1 MYDYSEKSFKGG
13 ESMNL
18 EQALEK
24 IVELNDVIKDRDEQI
39 QSLSQVIEQKS
50 TELENQVSEITR
62 LKESN
67 MRYFE
72 RLTQQTESIETHDNQ
87 NQEEQKEEIIDVET
101 SWNDFM
107 CQW

>member
-1 MYDYSEKSFKGG
+1 
-13 ESMNL
+13 MNL

-62 LKESN
+62 
-67 MRYFE
+67 
-72 RLTQQTESIETHDNQ
+72 
-87 NQEEQKEEIIDVET
+87 
-101 SWNDFM
+101 
-107 CQW
+107 

>member
-1 MYDYSEKSFKGG
+1 
-13 ESMNL
+13 MNL

-24 IVELNDVIKDRDEQI
+24 IVELNDIIKDREEQI

-50 TELENQVSEITR
+50 TELESQVSEITR

-72 RLTQQTESIETHDNQ
+72 RLTQQTETIQTHDEQ
-87 NQEEQKEEIIDVET
+87 IQEEQKEEIIDIES

-107 CQW
+107 TQW

>member
-1 MYDYSEKSFKGG
+1 
-13 ESMNL
+13 MNL

-72 RLTQQTESIETHDNQ
+72 RLTQQTESIETHDTQ
-87 NQEEQKEEIIDVET
+87 KQEEQKEEIIDVET
-101 SWNDFM
+101 SWNEFM
-107 CQW
+107 TQW

>member
-1 MYDYSEKSFKGG
+1 MKSFKGG

-24 IVELNDVIKDRDEQI
+24 IVELNDIIKDRDEQI

-72 RLTQQTESIETHDNQ
+72 RLTQQTESIETHDEQ
-87 NQEEQKEEIIDVET
+87 KQEEQKEEIIDVET
-101 SWNDFM
+101 SWNEFM

>member
-1 MYDYSEKSFKGG
+1 
-13 ESMNL
+13 MNL

-24 IVELNDVIKDRDEQI
+24 IVELNDIIKDREEQI
-39 QSLSQVIEQKS
+39 QSLSEVIESKS
-50 TELENQVSEITR
+50 TELENKSSEITR

-72 RLTQQTESIETHDNQ
+72 RLTQQTESFQTHDEQ
-87 NQEEQKEEIIDVET
+87 IQEEQKEEIIDIES

-107 CQW
+107 TQW

>member
-1 MYDYSEKSFKGG
+1 MNSFKGG

>member
-1 MYDYSEKSFKGG
+1 
-13 ESMNL
+13 MNL

-24 IVELNDVIKDRDEQI
+24 IVELNDIIKDRDEQI

-50 TELENQVSEITR
+50 TELESQVSEITR

-72 RLTQQTESIETHDNQ
+72 RLTQQTESIETHDIH

-101 SWNDFM
+101 SWNEFM
-107 CQW
+107 TQW

>member
-1 MYDYSEKSFKGG
+1 
-13 ESMNL
+13 MNL

-24 IVELNDVIKDRDEQI
+24 IVELNDIIKDREEQI

-50 TELENQVSEITR
+50 TEIENHVSEISR

>member
-1 MYDYSEKSFKGG
+1 
-13 ESMNL
+13 MNL

-24 IVELNDVIKDRDEQI
+24 IVELNDIIKDRDEQI

-50 TELENQVSEITR
+50 TELENQVSEISR

-67 MRYFE
+67 IRYFE
-72 RLTQQTESIETHDNQ
+72 RLTQQTESIQTHDNQ
-87 NQEEQKEEIIDVET
+87 NQEEQKEEIIDIES

-107 CQW
+107 TQW

>member
-1 MYDYSEKSFKGG
+1 MKSFKGG

-18 EQALEK
+18 EQSLEK

-87 NQEEQKEEIIDVET
+87 NQEEQKEEIIDVES

>member
-1 MYDYSEKSFKGG
+1 
-13 ESMNL
+13 MNL

-24 IVELNDVIKDRDEQI
+24 IVELNDIIKDRDEQI

-50 TELENQVSEITR
+50 TELENHVAEITR

-72 RLTQQTESIETHDNQ
+72 RLTQQTEIIQTHDEQ
-87 NQEEQKEEIIDVET
+87 IQEEQKEEVIDVET

-107 CQW
+107 TQWQ

>member
-1 MYDYSEKSFKGG
+1 
-13 ESMNL
+13 MNL

-24 IVELNDVIKDRDEQI
+24 IVELNDVIKDREEQI

-50 TELENQVSEITR
+50 TELENQVSEISR

-72 RLTQQTESIETHDNQ
+72 RLTQQTESTETHDNQ

-101 SWNDFM
+101 SWNEFM
-107 CQW
+107 TQW

>member
-1 MYDYSEKSFKGG
+1 
-13 ESMNL
+13 MNL

-39 QSLSQVIEQKS
+39 QSLSEVIEKKS
-50 TELENQVSEITR
+50 TELENQVSEISR

-72 RLTQQTESIETHDNQ
+72 RLTQQTESMETHDNQ
-87 NQEEQKEEIIDVET
+87 NQEEQKEEIIDIES

-107 CQW
+107 TQW

>member
-1 MYDYSEKSFKGG
+1 MTIPKSLKGG
-13 ESMNL
+13 ESMTL

-24 IVELNDVIKDRDEQI
+24 IVELNDIIKDRDEQI

-50 TELENQVSEITR
+50 TELENQVSEISR

-72 RLTQQTESIETHDNQ
+72 RLTQQAENIQTHDEQ
-87 NQEEQKEEIIDVET
+87 IQEEQKEEVIDIET
-101 SWNDFM
+101 TWDDFM
-107 CQW
+107 TQWQ

>member
-1 MYDYSEKSFKGG
+1 
-13 ESMNL
+13 MNL

-24 IVELNDVIKDRDEQI
+24 IVELNDIIKDRDEQI

-50 TELENQVSEITR
+50 TELENQVSEISR

-72 RLTQQTESIETHDNQ
+72 RLTQQTESIQTHDEQ
-87 NQEEQKEEIIDVET
+87 NQEEQKEVIIDVET
-101 SWNDFM
+101 SWNEFM
-107 CQW
+107 TQW

>member
-1 MYDYSEKSFKGG
+1 MKSFKGG

-24 IVELNDVIKDRDEQI
+24 IVELNDIIKDREEQI

-50 TELENQVSEITR
+50 TELESQVSEISR

-72 RLTQQTESIETHDNQ
+72 RLTQQTESIQTHDNQ
-87 NQEEQKEEIIDVET
+87 KQEEQKEEIIDVET
-101 SWNDFM
+101 SWNEFM
-107 CQW
+107 TQW

>member
-1 MYDYSEKSFKGG
+1 
-13 ESMNL
+13 MNL

-24 IVELNDVIKDRDEQI
+24 IVELNDIIKDRDEQI

>member
-1 MYDYSEKSFKGG
+1 MKSFKGG

-24 IVELNDVIKDRDEQI
+24 IVELNDIIKDRDEQI

-72 RLTQQTESIETHDNQ
+72 RLTQQTESIETHART
-87 NQEEQKEEIIDVET
+87 V
-101 SWNDFM
+101 
-107 CQW
+107 

>member
-1 MYDYSEKSFKGG
+1 
-13 ESMNL
+13 MNL

-24 IVELNDVIKDRDEQI
+24 IVELNDIIKDREEQI

-72 RLTQQTESIETHDNQ
+72 RLTQQTESIETHDIQ
-87 NQEEQKEEIIDVET
+87 KQEEQKEEIIDVET

>member
-1 MYDYSEKSFKGG
+1 
-13 ESMNL
+13 MNL

-24 IVELNDVIKDRDEQI
+24 IVELNDIIKDRDEQI

-50 TELENQVSEITR
+50 TELESQVSEISR

-72 RLTQQTESIETHDNQ
+72 RLTQQTESIETHDIQ
-87 NQEEQKEEIIDVET
+87 KQEEQKEEIIDVET
-101 SWNDFM
+101 SWNEFM
-107 CQW
+107 TQW

>member
-1 MYDYSEKSFKGG
+1 MKSFKGG

-50 TELENQVSEITR
+50 TELENQVSEISR

-72 RLTQQTESIETHDNQ
+72 RLTQQTESVQTHDEQ
-87 NQEEQKEEIIDVET
+87 IQEEQKEEIIDIES

-107 CQW
+107 TQW

>member
-1 MYDYSEKSFKGG
+1 
-13 ESMNL
+13 MNL

-24 IVELNDVIKDRDEQI
+24 IVELNDIIKDRDEQI

-50 TELENQVSEITR
+50 TELESQVSEITR

-72 RLTQQTESIETHDNQ
+72 RLTQQTESIQSHDEQ
-87 NQEEQKEEIIDVET
+87 KQEEQKEEIIDVET
-101 SWNDFM
+101 SWNEFM

>member
-1 MYDYSEKSFKGG
+1 MD
-13 ESMNL
+13 L

-62 LKESN
+62 LKESKYAPLIN
-67 MRYFE
+67 
-72 RLTQQTESIETHDNQ
+72 
-87 NQEEQKEEIIDVET
+87 EEVTRSTK
-101 SWNDFM
+101 S
-107 CQW
+107 

>member
-1 MYDYSEKSFKGG
+1 MKSFKGG

-24 IVELNDVIKDRDEQI
+24 IVELNDAIKDRDEQI

-50 TELENQVSEITR
+50 TELEKQVSEITR

-72 RLTQQTESIETHDNQ
+72 RLTQQTESMETHDNQ

-101 SWNDFM
+101 SWCEFM
-107 CQW
+107 TQW

>member
-1 MYDYSEKSFKGG
+1 
-13 ESMNL
+13 MNL

-50 TELENQVSEITR
+50 TELESQVSEITR

-107 CQW
+107 TQW

>member
-1 MYDYSEKSFKGG
+1 
-13 ESMNL
+13 MNL

-24 IVELNDVIKDRDEQI
+24 IVELNDIIKDREEQI

-50 TELENQVSEITR
+50 TELESQVSEITR

-72 RLTQQTESIETHDNQ
+72 RLTQQTVSIETHDNQ

-101 SWNDFM
+101 SWNEFM
-107 CQW
+107 TQW

>member
-1 MYDYSEKSFKGG
+1 
-13 ESMNL
+13 MNL

-39 QSLSQVIEQKS
+39 QSLSEVIEKKS

>member
-1 MYDYSEKSFKGG
+1 MKSFKGG

-24 IVELNDVIKDRDEQI
+24 IVELNDIIKDREEQI

-50 TELENQVSEITR
+50 TELESQVSEISR

-101 SWNDFM
+101 SWNEFM
-107 CQW
+107 TQW

>member
-1 MYDYSEKSFKGG
+1 
-13 ESMNL
+13 MNL

-24 IVELNDVIKDRDEQI
+24 IVELNDIIKDRDEQI

-72 RLTQQTESIETHDNQ
+72 RLTQQTESMETHDNQ
-87 NQEEQKEEIIDVET
+87 NQEEQKEEIIDIE
-101 SWNDFM
+101 SSRNDIM
-107 CQW
+107 TQWQ

>member
-1 MYDYSEKSFKGG
+1 MKSFKGG

-24 IVELNDVIKDRDEQI
+24 IVELNDIIKDREEQI

-50 TELENQVSEITR
+50 TELESQVSEISR

-72 RLTQQTESIETHDNQ
+72 RLTQQTESIQTHDEQ
-87 NQEEQKEEIIDVET
+87 KQEEQKEEIIDVET
-101 SWNDFM
+101 SWNEFM
-107 CQW
+107 TQW

>member
-1 MYDYSEKSFKGG
+1 
-13 ESMNL
+13 MNL

-24 IVELNDVIKDRDEQI
+24 IVELNDIIKDRDEQI

-72 RLTQQTESIETHDNQ
+72 RLTQQTESIQTHDNQ
-87 NQEEQKEEIIDVET
+87 NQEEQKEEIIDIES

-107 CQW
+107 TQW

>member
-1 MYDYSEKSFKGG
+1 
-13 ESMNL
+13 MNL

-24 IVELNDVIKDRDEQI
+24 IVELNEVIKDREEQI
-39 QSLSQVIEQKS
+39 QSLSEVIEKKS

-87 NQEEQKEEIIDVET
+87 KQEEQKEDVIDIES

-107 CQW
+107 TQW

>member
-1 MYDYSEKSFKGG
+1 
-13 ESMNL
+13 MNL

-50 TELENQVSEITR
+50 TELESQVSEISR

-72 RLTQQTESIETHDNQ
+72 RLTQQTESIQTHDEQ
-87 NQEEQKEEIIDVET
+87 IQEEQKEEIIDVET
-101 SWNDFM
+101 SWNEFM
-107 CQW
+107 TQW

>member
-1 MYDYSEKSFKGG
+1 
-13 ESMNL
+13 MNL

-24 IVELNDVIKDRDEQI
+24 IVELNDIIKDREEQI
-39 QSLSQVIEQKS
+39 QSLSEVIENKS
-50 TELENQVSEITR
+50 TELENKSSEIIR

-72 RLTQQTESIETHDNQ
+72 RLTQQAENIQSHDIE

-101 SWNDFM
+101 SWNEFM
-107 CQW
+107 TQW

>member
-39 QSLSQVIEQKS
+39 QSLSEVIEKKS

-72 RLTQQTESIETHDNQ
+72 RLTQQTESIKTHDNQ

-101 SWNDFM
+101 SWNEFM
-107 CQW
+107 TQW

>member
-1 MYDYSEKSFKGG
+1 
-13 ESMNL
+13 MNL

-24 IVELNDVIKDRDEQI
+24 IVELNDIIKDRDEQI
-39 QSLSQVIEQKS
+39 QSLSEVIESKS
-50 TELENQVSEITR
+50 TELENKSSEIIR

-72 RLTQQTESIETHDNQ
+72 RLTQQTENNLSHDEQ
-87 NQEEQKEEIIDVET
+87 TQEEQKEEIIDIES

-107 CQW
+107 TQW

>member
-1 MYDYSEKSFKGG
+1 MKSFKGG

-50 TELENQVSEITR
+50 TELENHVSEITR

-72 RLTQQTESIETHDNQ
+72 RLTQQTESIETHDEQ
-87 NQEEQKEEIIDVET
+87 IQEEQKTEVIDVES

-107 CQW
+107 NQW